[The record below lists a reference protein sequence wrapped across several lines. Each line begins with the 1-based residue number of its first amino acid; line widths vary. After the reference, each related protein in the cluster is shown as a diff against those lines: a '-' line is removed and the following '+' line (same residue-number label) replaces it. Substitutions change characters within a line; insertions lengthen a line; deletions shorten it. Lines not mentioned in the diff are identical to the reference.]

1 MRNLNQALKHELVL
15 KKVHMIIKF
24 NKKTWLKSYIDMK
37 TDLKKTKN
45 DFERYFFNWGVMQFL
60 EKQWKMWENEK
71 IANL

>member
-1 MRNLNQALKHELVL
+1 MRNLNQALKHGLVL

-45 DFERYFFNWGVMQFL
+45 DFERYFF
-60 EKQWKMWENEK
+60 K
-71 IANL
+71 